1 MENRKGGTGGVQAK
15 VVVKI
20 LKLLVHKSVKKKLGY
35 KISYFFMQARLKSG
49 KALNR
54 RNELNVT

>member
-1 MENRKGGTGGVQAK
+1 
-15 VVVKI
+15 
-20 LKLLVHKSVKKKLGY
+20 LGY

-54 RNELNVT
+54 RNELNVTWSENTLTS